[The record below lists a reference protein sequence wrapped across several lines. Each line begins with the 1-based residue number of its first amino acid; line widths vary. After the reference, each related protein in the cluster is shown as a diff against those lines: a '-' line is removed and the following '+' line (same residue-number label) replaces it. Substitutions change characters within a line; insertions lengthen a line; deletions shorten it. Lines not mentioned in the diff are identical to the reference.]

1 MKKLI
6 VAGAIFAATTAA
18 NAVVTLSGGT
28 YVTFDGYDAPPV
40 LTDVQTSGL
49 ENTVLSG
56 GKDDQFTATFLGKEA
71 AHKNEFWVNNT
82 LVFNNL
88 ASAPTT
94 YGPFTAGNPMV
105 FSFRDAIDGEDV
117 PNGGN
122 PIVFASYVVFG
133 TMDGD
138 VFNPYTK
145 NGEYDFVLG
154 FNDGSVNDAD
164 YDDLVVGFNV
174 TTVPE
179 PETYALMLAGLGV
192 VGFVARR
199 RRAA

>member
-6 VAGAIFAATTAA
+6 VAAAILAATTAA
-18 NAVVTLSGGT
+18 NAVVTMTGGT
-28 YVTFDGYDAPPV
+28 YVEFDEYDAPPV
-40 LTDVQTSGL
+40 LTTVQTSGM
-49 ENTVLSG
+49 ENALLSG
-56 GKDDQFTATFLGKEA
+56 GKDDVFTATFLGKEA
-71 AHKNEFWVNNT
+71 AHLNQF
-82 LVFNNL
+82 LVDGSVIFNNL

-94 YGPFTAGNPMV
+94 YGPFTAGNPMA
-105 FSFRDAIDGEDV
+105 FSFRDNVDDEDV
-117 PNGGN
+117 PNGGD
-122 PIVFASYVVFG
+122 PTVFASYVVFG

-138 VFNPYTK
+138 TFTPYTK
-145 NGEYDFVLG
+145 DGEFDFVLG
-154 FNDGSVNDAD
+154 FNDGSTNDAD

-199 RRAA
+199 RRTS